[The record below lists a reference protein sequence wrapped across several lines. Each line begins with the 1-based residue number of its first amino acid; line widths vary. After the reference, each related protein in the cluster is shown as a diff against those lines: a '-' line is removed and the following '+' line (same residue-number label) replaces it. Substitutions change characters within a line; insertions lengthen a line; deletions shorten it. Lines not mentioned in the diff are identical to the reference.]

1 MAANESVWYRTQQ
14 MGSDTLS
21 APARAWNEHADR
33 AFDVDAM
40 KDGVKAKE
48 AVKLQHV
55 DASGLSVYAN
65 NQEVTNMGD
74 LVANLPGEGEAD
86 RLLGGIAGESSQ
98 DCLRGFCTGKGLLTV
113 LSRPPASTRA
123 ACRTASPST
132 SPGLLTHEYTLL
144 GLRGSN
150 LRRAP

>member
-1 MAANESVWYRTQQ
+1 MLLLHTCFADPWKTETNVSWVDVQAQGSGVPDLVLFAVPAESVWYRTQQ

-86 RLLGGIAGESSQ
+86 RCVLMSSHSASQ
-98 DCLRGFCTGKGLLTV
+98 CLTPFT
-113 LSRPPASTRA
+113 
-123 ACRTASPST
+123 
-132 SPGLLTHEYTLL
+132 TLH
-144 GLRGSN
+144 
-150 LRRAP
+150 